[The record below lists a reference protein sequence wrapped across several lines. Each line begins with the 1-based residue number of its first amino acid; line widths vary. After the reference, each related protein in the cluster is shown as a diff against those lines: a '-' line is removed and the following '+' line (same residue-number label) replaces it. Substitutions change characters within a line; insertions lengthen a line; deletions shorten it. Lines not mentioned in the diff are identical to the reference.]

1 MHALTALTALC
12 YSESTRCNQ
21 ISTKHRKTR
30 YDTYRSEC
38 FVAVSGYIREL
49 KSAQSVSWNIKE
61 SKSAQRVRST
71 SRRIKVKTKS
81 TEDGPERAEKRGREE
96 VQGEGEAGEG
106 GEGGEVEEDGGGQ
119 EGEGAQAEGD
129 RGHEG
134 ANKKHSRHVQNVGKS
149 QSELWSKSS
158 SEEILVI
165 AWSLREECLRVDNEN
180 KKQFYDFIIVYFCPK
195 QK

>member
-1 MHALTALTALC
+1 M
-12 YSESTRCNQ
+12 
-21 ISTKHRKTR
+21 
-30 YDTYRSEC
+30 YRSEC

-49 KSAQSVSWNIKE
+49 KSAQSVSRNIKE
-61 SKSAQRVRST
+61 FKSAERVRST
-71 SRRIKVKTKS
+71 SRRIKVTIKS

-106 GEGGEVEEDGGGQ
+106 GEGGEVEEDRGGQ

-180 KKQFYDFIIVYFCPK
+180 KTSFVILLLFIFV
-195 QK
+195 

>member
-1 MHALTALTALC
+1 M
-12 YSESTRCNQ
+12 
-21 ISTKHRKTR
+21 
-30 YDTYRSEC
+30 
-38 FVAVSGYIREL
+38 
-49 KSAQSVSWNIKE
+49 AQSVSHKPF
-61 SKSAQRVRST
+61 SS
-71 SRRIKVKTKS
+71 SRR
-81 TEDGPERAEKRGREE
+81 TEITSQITQDGQERAEEGGGEK

-165 AWSLREECLRVDNEN
+165 AWSLREKWLRVEECDNEN
-180 KKQFYDFIIVYFCPK
+180 KTSFVILLLFIFV
-195 QK
+195 

>member
-1 MHALTALTALC
+1 MHVLTAFTTLC
-12 YSESTRCNQ
+12 YSDSTRCNQ

-38 FVAVSGYIREL
+38 FAAVSGYIREL

-61 SKSAQRVRST
+61 FKSAQRVRST

-106 GEGGEVEEDGGGQ
+106 GEGGEVEEDRGGQ

-134 ANKKHSRHVQNVGKS
+134 ANKKHPRHVQNVGKS

-165 AWSLREECLRVDNEN
+165 AWSLREECLRVEECDNEN
-180 KKQFYDFIIVYFCPK
+180 KTSFVILLLFIFV
-195 QK
+195 